1 MKINPVSFTLL
12 FFEDFCLFSFIFFL
26 ILLFY
31 NEIKNVLLQNM
42 FVYKKEKKKKKS
54 EYYRCLVV
62 TCEASR
68 CEIWGTLKQKGY
80 T

>member
-31 NEIKNVLLQNM
+31 NEIKNVLL
-42 FVYKKEKKKKKS
+42 
-54 EYYRCLVV
+54 
-62 TCEASR
+62 
-68 CEIWGTLKQKGY
+68 
-80 T
+80 